1 MSMIKKV
8 GIYFKCFCMI
18 YNKVICWFYR
28 VYMIM
33 GNEYFFVVKF
43 NYFFS
48 WKIFC
53 KVIVV
58 LYNFKFEIGKF
69 VL

>member
-1 MSMIKKV
+1 
-8 GIYFKCFCMI
+8 
-18 YNKVICWFYR
+18 
-28 VYMIM
+28 MIM